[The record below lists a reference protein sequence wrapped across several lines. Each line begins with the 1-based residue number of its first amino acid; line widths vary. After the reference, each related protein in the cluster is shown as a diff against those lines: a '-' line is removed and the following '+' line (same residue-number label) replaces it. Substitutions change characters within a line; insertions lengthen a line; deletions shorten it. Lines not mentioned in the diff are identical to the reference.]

1 MGVFNY
7 YGLAI
12 IILIMIPNV
21 IFFRK
26 NKNFETKFHNRFVE
40 KAEQVGRY
48 GCFLLT
54 IVNIPHTYFGFF
66 FSGGLATYL
75 VVNAILVLSYL
86 IIWCVCWSRYFK
98 FSTYALSIIP
108 SVMFIFSSVMLLYVP
123 LMVLSVIFAVTHIT
137 ISVKN
142 A

>member
-7 YGLAI
+7 YGLVI
-12 IILIMIPNV
+12 IILIMIPNL
-21 IFFRK
+21 IFFKK
-26 NKNFETKFHNRFVE
+26 NKNFETKIHNRFLE
-40 KAEQVGRY
+40 NTEQVGRY

-75 VVNAILVLSYL
+75 AVNAVLVLSYL
-86 IIWCVCWSRYFK
+86 IIWCVCWNRFFK
-98 FSTYALSIIP
+98 FRSYALSIIP
-108 SVMFIFSSVMLLYVP
+108 SVMFIFSSITLLYVP